1 MKKLLLLLL
10 CVPLL
15 FSCGKKKDNEKEKSK
30 INFSKIIGEWEGTYT
45 GDERGTFKGHI
56 SINGSISGITSLGYN
71 IDGTVNADGDIKMS
85 FGEVSSGTIFEG
97 YYKNN
102 RFIGTWNN
110 DHYNLSGTFIAEKN
124 KRKKVNKQINNLEE
138 KIWRSVEGS
147 GVDEI
152 KQTKTNETKVIV
164 DTTLTEEDYFDKDLL
179 YKHENNIPIG
189 H

>member
-10 CVPLL
+10 CVPLM
-15 FSCGKKKDNEKEKSK
+15 FSCGENVKDNEKAKSR
-30 INFSKIIGEWEGTYT
+30 INFSEISGEWEGRYT
-45 GDERGTFKGHI
+45 GDERGTFKGQI
-56 SINGSISGITSLGYN
+56 SNNGSISGNTSLGYI
-71 IDGTVNADGDIKMS
+71 IDGSVNEDGDIKMS
-85 FGEVSSGTIFEG
+85 FGEISSGAIFEG

-110 DHYNLSGTFIAEKN
+110 DYYNLSGTFIAERS

-138 KIWRSVEGS
+138 RKE
-147 GVDEI
+147 
-152 KQTKTNETKVIV
+152 TTNTSKATKVIV

-179 YKHENNIPIG
+179 YKHENDIPIG